1 MRNLGFIKVA
11 VSLGFIL
18 CVVGAQDVIVSTPS
32 PWMTLRSDSIM
43 VTVQADT
50 SKLPGNRITFRVQ
63 RHSGSR
69 ISTLFSKNV
78 KMDDIS
84 GEFFL
89 GRVKREPLGGS
100 DLISVKWNAPGTE
113 LEGVLGPLGIVSLN
127 EKQDEGLVKA
137 VRLKEGMSE
146 EQVKK
151 ALSGKKA
158 FELAGAECAF
168 GWNKEALFIA
178 VGKGE
183 GVSEV
188 QFAFD
193 GKCGKNAFLSWADRF
208 VVYSAESDSVYGVH
222 YNRTFDE
229 KAIKYADMGWGED
242 LSFLKTDSLKVIKIR
257 WSDIGVIP
265 FEERNVGFSAYA
277 GKASFPESAERE
289 IPGTWGDIRLEK

>member
-1 MRNLGFIKVA
+1 M
-11 VSLGFIL
+11 GFIL
-18 CVVGAQDVIVSTPS
+18 SAVGAQDIIVSTPS

-43 VTVQADT
+43 LTVQADT
-50 SKLPGNRITFRVQ
+50 SKLPRNKITFRVQ
-63 RHSGSR
+63 RHTRSR
-69 ISTLFSKNV
+69 ISTLFSKTV

-100 DLISVKWNAPGTE
+100 DLISVKWNVPGTE

-127 EKQDEGLVKA
+127 EKKDEGLAKA
-137 VRLKEGMSE
+137 VRLKEGISE
-146 EQVKK
+146 EQVKE
-151 ALSGKKA
+151 ALSGKKE

-168 GWNKEALFIA
+168 GWNKEALFVA
-178 VGKGE
+178 VAKGK

-208 VVYSAESDSVYGVH
+208 VVYNAESDSVYGVH
-222 YNRTFDE
+222 YKRTFDE
-229 KAIKYADMGWGED
+229 KTIKYADMGWGEG
-242 LSFLKTDSLKVIKIR
+242 LSALKADSVKVIKIS

-277 GKASFPESAERE
+277 GKGSGKLTVSYPGSAQRE